1 MYIQARESADKQAD
15 RHARVIRFDRIG
27 ANSLDW
33 LDKELD
39 RLNSNGLHRR
49 LVTRVGLQGPTIEIE
64 SGDESTSESGP
75 AKFVNFSVNDYLG
88 LAADP
93 RLAEAAQR
101 AADRE
106 GWGAGASPL
115 VTGHSQSHRE
125 LERRLAAFMQTEAAL
140 VFPSGFAANSGT
152 IPALV
157 GRGDVIFADEKNHA
171 SLIDGCRL
179 SRADVKV
186 YPHRDVTRLAELL
199 DQSGGA
205 RRRLIVSDTLFSMDG
220 DIAPLADLVELSRPH
235 RAMLMI
241 DEAHAIGVFGANGR
255 GIAEQLGVEA
265 EVPIRVGTLSK
276 ALASAGGFVAGSRKL
291 IDWLLNRARSY
302 VFSTAH
308 PPAVAAAA
316 IAALDIVR
324 DEPQRRIAL
333 LERAAELRAALKRQG
348 WNVSDAAGQIVPI
361 IIGDAGA
368 TMRLAAALRERGLF
382 VPGIRPPSVPEG
394 QSLLRISLS
403 YGHTTAMIDQLV
415 ATLAEL
421 RRAQIV

>member
-1 MYIQARESADKQAD
+1 MHDSKGSSD
-15 RHARVIRFDRIG
+15 RQS
-27 ANSLDW
+27 NSLDW
-33 LDKELD
+33 LDDELD
-39 RLNSNGLHRR
+39 RLDANTLRRR
-49 LVTRVGLQGPTIEIE
+49 LVTRFGSQGPMVEVETGEE
-64 SGDESTSESGP
+64 RVEAMAFRSL
-75 AKFVNFSVNDYLG
+75 VNFSANDYLG
-88 LAADP
+88 LAGDP
-93 RLAEAAQR
+93 RLASAAQR
-101 AADRE
+101 AAAEE

-115 VTGHSQSHRE
+115 VTGHSRSHAE
-125 LERRLAAFMQTEAAL
+125 LERRLAEFMRTEAAL

-179 SRADVKV
+179 SRADVQV
-186 YPHRDVTRLAELL
+186 YPHRDMARLAELL
-199 DQSGGA
+199 EQTADR

-220 DIAPLADLVELSRPH
+220 DIAPVADLVKLSQQH

-241 DEAHAIGVFGANGR
+241 DEAHAIGVFGGNGR
-255 GIAEQLGVEA
+255 GIAELVGVEA
-265 EVPIRVGTLSK
+265 DVPIRVGTLSK
-276 ALASAGGFVAGSRKL
+276 ALGSAGGFVAGSRKL
-291 IDWLLNRARSY
+291 VDWLLNRARSY

-324 DEPQRRIAL
+324 DEPKRRVTL
-333 LERAAELRAALKRQG
+333 LERAAELRGALKKQG
-348 WNVSDAAGQIVPI
+348 WNIGDAAGQIVPI

-382 VPGIRPPSVPEG
+382 VPGIRPPSAPEG

-403 YGHTTAMIDQLV
+403 YGHTAAMIEKLV
-415 ATLAEL
+415 VSLAEM
-421 RRAQIV
+421 RHSTIV

>member
-1 MYIQARESADKQAD
+1 MPNPTNDA
-15 RHARVIRFDRIG
+15 
-27 ANSLDW
+27 LDW
-33 LDKELD
+33 LDNELE
-39 RLNSNGLHRR
+39 RLESSNLHRR
-49 LVTRVGLQGPTIEIE
+49 LATRVGPQGPIIGVE
-64 SGDESTSESGP
+64 SNEGRGSETWIPS
-75 AKFVNFSVNDYLG
+75 FLNFGANDYLG

-93 RLAEAAQR
+93 RLAAAAHR
-101 AADRE
+101 ATAIE

-115 VTGHSQSHRE
+115 VTGHSRSHRD
-125 LERRLAAFMQTEAAL
+125 LERRLAEFMQTEAAL

-157 GRGDVIFADEKNHA
+157 GRGDIIFADEKNHA

-179 SRADVKV
+179 SRADVQV
-186 YPHRDVTRLAELL
+186 YPHRDMSRLAELL
-199 DQSGGA
+199 EQSAGA

-220 DIAPLADLVELSRPH
+220 DIAPLGDLVELARRH

-255 GIAEQLGVEA
+255 GIAERLGVEA
-265 EVPIRVGTLSK
+265 QVPIRIGTLSK
-276 ALASAGGFVAGSRKL
+276 ALGSAGGFVAGSRRL

-316 IAALDIVR
+316 MASLDVVR
-324 DEPQRRIAL
+324 EEPQRRMAL
-333 LERAAELRAALKRQG
+333 LDRAADLRSALKKQG
-348 WNVSDAAGQIVPI
+348 WNVGDAAGQIIPI
-361 IIGDAGA
+361 IIGHAAA
-368 TMRLAAALRERGLF
+368 TMQLAADLREQGLF

-403 YGHTTAMIDQLV
+403 YGHTPEMVDQLV
-415 ATLAEL
+415 AALAEL
-421 RRAQIV
+421 RRSRIV